1 MKYIKRIQCI
11 EKVIKIFRS
20 TFFLLSADPIRLVKK
35 KTLMTMMD
43 KNIKFEQRNSNF
55 QFKISNDLFYY
66 SHSKKKNL

>member
-1 MKYIKRIQCI
+1 MHRKSNKNFPIN
-11 EKVIKIFRS
+11 IFFVECRS
-20 TFFLLSADPIRLVKK
+20 HQTGKK